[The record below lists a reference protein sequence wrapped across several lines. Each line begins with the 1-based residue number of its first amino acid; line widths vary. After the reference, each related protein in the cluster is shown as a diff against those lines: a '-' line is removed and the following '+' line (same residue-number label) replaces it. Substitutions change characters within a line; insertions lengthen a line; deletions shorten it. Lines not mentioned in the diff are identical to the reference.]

1 MLSGDPN
8 TAPSQGHWFP
18 WELSAGINRVRHTA
32 LLHKACPVPPTP
44 SQDSSVAKRHIKR
57 ASQSPR
63 GTDSLTCA
71 RAHARVCVCMCVCV
85 CVCRL
90 PSWLSG
96 KESAC
101 NARDTEYMSSIPGLA
116 RSPGGGLS
124 NPLQCSCLENPMNR
138 ETWWATVH
146 KAAKIWA

>member
-101 NARDTEYMSSIPGLA
+101 HAGRPGFDFWVGNIPWRREWQPTPVFLTGKSHGQRSLAGHSPWNPKELDTTE
-116 RSPGGGLS
+116 
-124 NPLQCSCLENPMNR
+124 
-138 ETWWATVH
+138 
-146 KAAKIWA
+146 